1 MENEQ
6 KSTNKKLIIGIGVVA
21 VIAVVAILFLFVFK
35 GNGDVT
41 GSYKLV
47 EMTQGST
54 TYSGSQLDAME
65 SIMGKSVGLELKAD
79 KTGTLE
85 VFGSNL
91 SPSILHTVIMVTSG
105 VSIYFFV
112 LLLFRDT
119 FFIDNARKV
128 VAILSGKLRKG

>member
-6 KSTNKKLIIGIGVVA
+6 KSTNKNLIIGIGVVA

-85 VFGSNL
+85 VFGSKINITYDDKNMYAKGD
-91 SPSILHTVIMVTSG
+91 PCPYTVNGNKITLEQEGTKMV
-105 VSIYFFV
+105 FE
-112 LLLFRDT
+112 
-119 FFIDNARKV
+119 K
-128 VAILSGKLRKG
+128 K